1 MEAQGCKAHT
11 AEGSCSCIRQ
21 PQFAGDTQSQQTVH
35 AHSQVLHFQKSFT
48 SSSYLCVGT
57 LEFTLG
63 MTLGCLDGVS
73 FVLGLLVW
81 FVVLGFFFQILTKIV
96 TLVKL
101 FKPQGLTQ
109 EIYNKLAN
117 GEPHVLSTT
126 RGGA

>member
-1 MEAQGCKAHT
+1 
-11 AEGSCSCIRQ
+11 
-21 PQFAGDTQSQQTVH
+21 
-35 AHSQVLHFQKSFT
+35 
-48 SSSYLCVGT
+48 
-57 LEFTLG
+57 

-81 FVVLGFFFQILTKIV
+81 FVVLGFFFQILTKTV

-101 FKPQGLTQ
+101 SKPQGLTQ